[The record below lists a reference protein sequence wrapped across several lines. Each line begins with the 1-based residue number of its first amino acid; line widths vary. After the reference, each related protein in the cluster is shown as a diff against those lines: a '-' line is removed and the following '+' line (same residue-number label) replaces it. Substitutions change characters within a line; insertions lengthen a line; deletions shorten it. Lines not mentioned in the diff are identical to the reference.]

1 MIGPMRKTLLLA
13 LPFAAGLALALTAEA
28 QPPPELIGK
37 VGLHNAFRIS
47 LTFPNGRPVQSI
59 PAGTYRIVVHDYS
72 RIHNFALG
80 SVTANRRIFTGSIR
94 GIGTKSYTLDLQP
107 GTYAYAC
114 SAHFQVMHGSF
125 VVTATAA
132 TSTGTTTG

>member
-1 MIGPMRKTLLLA
+1 MRKTLLLA
-13 LPFAAGLALALTAEA
+13 LPFAAGLALALTAGA
-28 QPPPELIGK
+28 QPPPVLIGK

-47 LTFPNGRPVQSI
+47 LTFPGGKPVVTV
-59 PAGTYRIVVHDYS
+59 PAGTYTIVVHDYS

-94 GIGTKSYTLDLQP
+94 GIGTKSYTVDLQP

-114 SAHFQVMHGSF
+114 SAHFRTMNGTF
-125 VVTATAA
+125 TVTAVDTSSTAA
-132 TSTGTTTG
+132 TTG